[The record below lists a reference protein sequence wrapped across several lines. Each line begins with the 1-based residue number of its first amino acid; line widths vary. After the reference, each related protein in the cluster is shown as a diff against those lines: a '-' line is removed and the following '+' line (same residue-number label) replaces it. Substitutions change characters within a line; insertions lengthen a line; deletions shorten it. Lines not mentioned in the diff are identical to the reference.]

1 MMMVVMMATSS
12 CEMPRRE
19 DVLATLHD
27 SGAMLTTQRP
37 HKCHPFC
44 SGAPMCLSPPL
55 RVLRASYEVGPPT
68 TPQRRQPSLGEQALA
83 LQQDSNVWLYGCSG
97 CALFQS
103 SRPTSG
109 ELSLHERFSADSL
122 GAYVLQS
129 VALPLLEPA
138 HGS

>member
-1 MMMVVMMATSS
+1 
-12 CEMPRRE
+12 
-19 DVLATLHD
+19 
-27 SGAMLTTQRP
+27 
-37 HKCHPFC
+37 
-44 SGAPMCLSPPL
+44 MCLSPPL

-83 LQQDSNVWLYGCSG
+83 LQQDSNVWFFYGCSG
-97 CALFQS
+97 CVLFQS